1 MNVDYEKELQK
12 KAIERGKHEG
22 LDKDKKYLDKSY
34 AYYGKFLEFC
44 MYKLSYYECYQC
56 KLPYFGGLKD
66 CENNNEGG
74 NEENKQQEFDKKDLV
89 CASCSAVAIGEG
101 ILNC

>member
-44 MYKLSYYECYQC
+44 MYKLSYYECY
-56 KLPYFGGLKD
+56 
-66 CENNNEGG
+66 
-74 NEENKQQEFDKKDLV
+74 
-89 CASCSAVAIGEG
+89 
-101 ILNC
+101 